1 MQGKGLV
8 KVFLVLIIAVC
19 LLQFAYFIPTNNVEN
34 AADAYASK
42 ITGKTADDG
51 APEFKVARAT
61 YLDSISGEP
70 IMSIPF
76 VKAYTYN
83 ELKQQQLG
91 LGLDLKG
98 GMSALLQVDLTDFL
112 KGLAGRNATNVEF
125 LKALDNANIAMKTS
139 QSDFVT
145 LFAEEYRKLAGENKM
160 SKLFVK
166 SESLGEISP
175 TTDDGTVTRLIR
187 QKASETVKLTFE
199 RLKQRIDKLGVT
211 QPNISLDPNR
221 DLIAVEMPGV
231 DNPKR
236 AKEFLT
242 RSAKLEFWDVYRFTD
257 NGINPYFQMADKLSG
272 GTALSDSTANNVVM
286 KDSIVYDATGS
297 AIDTVQVAS
306 TVAASTGGKGSLL
319 SMLTLNGGTL
329 PSPTIMGVAD
339 KSKIAQINK
348 ILEREDVKAIFPAN
362 SRFMWSS
369 KPSLDADRKFT
380 NNYELYLI
388 KGQSNSEDAP
398 LNGDVVTSA
407 RQALNPVNGQVEVTL
422 RMNAAGAKKWADMTT
437 KAANE
442 GNREIAIVLDN
453 EVVSAPSVNTPITG
467 GNSSITGNY
476 TVEEAVDFA
485 GILEVGRLPAGTKIM
500 QSTNVG
506 PTLGK
511 ANISKS
517 INSLLVGFLLVIVT
531 MIAYYAGAGLIAI
544 ISLLL
549 NVFLIFGTLSSFGTV
564 LTLSGIAGIV
574 LTIGMAVDANVV
586 IYERV
591 KEELESGKS
600 LKQAIA
606 DGYYHSYSAII
617 DANVTTILTA
627 IILAYFGLG
636 PVKGFAVVLIIGVL
650 SSLFTAIFVTRLMID
665 YWVDKGNDLSFW
677 TGFSRGAFKNI
688 KTDWIGRRK
697 IAYGFSGAIILAGII
712 SMFTLGFDL
721 GVDYKG
727 GYSYTIQFAGNE
739 GVNADKLRDGLTS
752 TFGASPVVKQVEGA
766 NTFNVTTSYMV
777 AETAEGTADKVMEKL
792 HEGVSKIAGSSVS
805 LADFANNES
814 SNDKIHVISSSQ
826 VGPTI
831 ADDLKKTSIYAGLF
845 ALFAIFLYILLRFS
859 KWQYSVGA
867 IIALFHDALVVLSI
881 FSICKSFMPFSLE
894 IDQAFIAAILTV
906 IGYSI
911 NDTVIIF
918 DRIRE
923 YFSLHVNKSKDE
935 IINDAINSTLSRTL
949 MTSFTTVIVV
959 LILFLFGGGSIKGFS
974 FALLVGIVVGT
985 YSSVFIAAPILHD
998 LASDLKITSKEYD
1011 K

>member
-19 LLQFAYFIPTNNVEN
+19 LLQFAYFIPTNKVEN
-34 AADAYASK
+34 AANAYASK
-42 ITGKTADDG
+42 ITGKTEEEGSTD
-51 APEFKVARAT
+51 FKIARAA
-61 YLDSISGEP
+61 YLDSISSEP
-70 IMSIPF
+70 VMSIPF
-76 VKAYTYN
+76 VKAFTYN

-112 KGLAGRNATNVEF
+112 KGLAGRNANNVNF
-125 LKALDNANIAMKTS
+125 TKAIEQANVAMKTS
-139 QSDFVT
+139 QSDYIT
-145 LFAEEYRKLAGENKM
+145 LFAEEYRKLAGENQLA
-160 SKLFVK
+160 KLFLK
-166 SESLGEISP
+166 SESLGEINP
-175 TTDDGTVTRLIR
+175 NTDDGAVTRLIR
-187 QKASETVKLTFE
+187 QKASETVKLTFD

-257 NGINPYFQMADKLSG
+257 NGINPAFQMADRISG
-272 GTALSDSTANNVVM
+272 GTALADSTANNVVM
-286 KDSIVYDATGS
+286 KDSIILDATG
-297 AIDTVQVAS
+297 APIDTVQVAS
-306 TVAASTGGKGSLL
+306 TVASTGGGKGGLL

-329 PSPTIMGVAD
+329 ASPTIIGIAD
-339 KSKIAQINK
+339 KSKISQINK
-348 ILEREDVKAIFPAN
+348 ILEREDVKANFPAN
-362 SRFMWSS
+362 SKFMWSS

-380 NNYELYLI
+380 NNYELYII
-388 KGQSNSEDAP
+388 KGQANTDDAP

-407 RQALNPVNGQVEVTL
+407 RQSLNPVNGQVEVTL

-437 KAANE
+437 KAAND

-453 EVVSAPSVNTPITG
+453 EVVSAPSVNQPITG

-517 INSLLVGFLLVIVT
+517 INSLLVGFLLVIIT
-531 MIAYYAGAGLIAI
+531 MIAYYAGAGIIAI

-586 IYERV
+586 IYERI

-636 PVKGFAVVLIIGVL
+636 PVKGFAVVLMIGVV

-665 YWVDKGNDLSFW
+665 YWVDKGNDISFW
-677 TGFSRGAFKNI
+677 TGLSRGAFKNI

-697 IAYGFSGAIILAGII
+697 IAYGVSGAIILAGLV
-712 SMFTLGFDL
+712 SMFTTGFDL

-727 GYSYTIQFAGNE
+727 GYSYTVQFTGSE
-739 GVNADKLRDGLTS
+739 GVNADKLRDGLTA
-752 TFGASPVVKQVEGA
+752 TFGASPVVKQVEGN
-766 NTFNVTTSYMV
+766 NTFNITTSYLV
-777 AETAEGTADKVMEKL
+777 AETGEGTADKVMEKL
-792 HEGVSKIAGSSVS
+792 HEGVSKVTGSNVS

-814 SNDKIHVISSSQ
+814 ANDKIHVISSSQ

-845 ALFAIFLYILLRFS
+845 ALLAIFLYILLRFS

-923 YFSLHVNKSKDE
+923 YFSLHVNKTKDE

-959 LILFLFGGGSIKGFS
+959 LILLIFGGGSIKGFA
-974 FALLVGIVVGT
+974 FALFVGIVVGT

-998 LASDLKITSKEYD
+998 LASDLKITSKEYE

>member
-19 LLQFAYFIPTNNVEN
+19 LLQFAYFIPTNKVEN

-42 ITGKTADDG
+42 VTGKTADDS
-51 APEFKVARAT
+51 APEFKLARAT

-76 VKAYTYN
+76 VKAYTYT

-112 KGLAGRNATNVEF
+112 KGLAGRNANNADF
-125 LKALDNANIAMKTS
+125 LKALDNANAAMKTS
-139 QSDFVT
+139 QSDFIT
-145 LFAEEYRKLAGENKM
+145 LFADEYRKLAGDNKM
-160 SKLFVK
+160 AKLFVK
-166 SESLGEISP
+166 SESLGQI
-175 TTDDGTVTRLIR
+175 TANTDDGTMTRLIR

-242 RSAKLEFWDVYRFTD
+242 RSAKLEFWEVYRFSD
-257 NGINPYFQMADKLSG
+257 NGINPLFQMADKLVG
-272 GTALSDSTANNVVM
+272 GTAEVDSNATNVVM
-286 KDSIVYDATGS
+286 RDSIVYDATGS

-306 TVAASTGGKGSLL
+306 TVAAGTSGKGGLL

-329 PSPTIMGVAD
+329 YQPVMGVAD
-339 KSKIAQINK
+339 KSKISQINK
-348 ILEREDVKAIFPAN
+348 ILEQENVKALFPAN
-362 SRFMWSS
+362 SKFMWSN
-369 KPSLDADRKFT
+369 KPSLDADRKYT

-388 KGQSNSEDAP
+388 KGQANTDEAP

-407 RQALNPVNGQVEVTL
+407 RQSLNPANGQVEVTL

-437 KAANE
+437 RASNE
-442 GNREIAIVLDN
+442 GNREIAIVLDS
-453 EVVSAPSVNTPITG
+453 EVVSAPTVNQPITG

-511 ANISKS
+511 ANITKS
-517 INSLLVGFLLVIVT
+517 INSLLVGFLLVIIT

-591 KEELESGKS
+591 KEELEAGKS

-688 KTDWIGRRK
+688 KTDWIGKRM
-697 IAYGFSGAIILAGII
+697 IAYGISGVIILAGIV
-712 SMFTLGFDL
+712 SMFTSGFDL

-739 GVNADKLRDGLTS
+739 GMTADKLRDGLTA
-752 TFGASPVVKQVEGA
+752 TFEASPVVKQVEGA
-766 NTFNVTTSYMV
+766 NTFNITTSYLI
-777 AETAEGTADKVMEKL
+777 AETAEGTGDKVMEKL

-805 LADFANNES
+805 LVDFSNNES
-814 SNDKIHVISSSQ
+814 PNDKIHVISSSQ

-831 ADDLKKTSIYAGLF
+831 ADDLKKTSLYAGLF
-845 ALFAIFLYILLRFS
+845 ALLAIFLYILLRFS

-867 IIALFHDALVVLSI
+867 IVAVFHDALVVLSI

-949 MTSFTTVIVV
+949 MTSFTTVVVV

-998 LASDLKITSKEYD
+998 LASDLKITSKEYE

>member
-19 LLQFAYFIPTNNVEN
+19 LLQFAYFIPTNKVEN

-42 ITGKTADDG
+42 VTGKTADDS
-51 APEFKVARAT
+51 APEFKMARAT

-112 KGLAGRNATNVEF
+112 KGLAGRNANNADF
-125 LKALDNANIAMKTS
+125 LKALDNANAAMRTS
-139 QSDFVT
+139 QSDFIT
-145 LFAEEYRKLAGENKM
+145 LFADEYRRLAGDNKM
-160 SKLFVK
+160 AKLFVK
-166 SESLGEISP
+166 SESLGQI
-175 TTDDGTVTRLIR
+175 TANTDDGTMTRLIR

-242 RSAKLEFWDVYRFTD
+242 RSAKLEFWEVYRFSD
-257 NGINPYFQMADKLSG
+257 NGINPLFQMADKLVG
-272 GTALSDSTANNVVM
+272 GTAEVDSNATNVVM
-286 KDSIVYDATGS
+286 RDSIIYDATGS

-306 TVAASTGGKGSLL
+306 TVAAGTSGKGGLL

-329 PSPTIMGVAD
+329 YQPVMGVAD
-339 KSKIAQINK
+339 KSKISQINK
-348 ILEREDVKAIFPAN
+348 ILEQENVKALFPAN
-362 SRFMWSS
+362 SKFMWSN
-369 KPSLDADRKFT
+369 KPSLDVDRKFT

-388 KGQSNSEDAP
+388 KGQANTDEAP

-407 RQALNPVNGQVEVTL
+407 RQSLNPANGQVEVTL

-437 KAANE
+437 RASNE

-453 EVVSAPSVNTPITG
+453 EVVSAPTVNQPITG

-511 ANISKS
+511 ANITKS
-517 INSLLVGFLLVIVT
+517 INSLLVGFLLVIIT

-591 KEELESGKS
+591 KEELEAGKS

-650 SSLFTAIFVTRLMID
+650 SSLFTAIFVSRLMID

-688 KTDWIGRRK
+688 KTDWIGQRM
-697 IAYGFSGAIILAGII
+697 IAYGISGVIILAGIV
-712 SMFTLGFDL
+712 SMFTSGFDL

-727 GYSYTIQFAGNE
+727 GYSYTVQFAGNE
-739 GVNADKLRDGLTS
+739 GMTADKLRDGLTA
-752 TFGASPVVKQVEGA
+752 TFEASPVVKQVEGA
-766 NTFNVTTSYMV
+766 NTFNITTSYMI
-777 AETAEGTADKVMEKL
+777 AETAEGTGDKVMEKL

-805 LADFANNES
+805 LVDFANNES
-814 SNDKIHVISSSQ
+814 PNDKIHVISSSQ

-831 ADDLKKTSIYAGLF
+831 ADDLKKTSLYAGLF
-845 ALFAIFLYILLRFS
+845 ALLAIFLYILLRFS

-867 IIALFHDALVVLSI
+867 IIALLHDALVVLGI
-881 FSICKSFMPFSLE
+881 FSLCKSFMPFSLE

-949 MTSFTTVIVV
+949 MTSFTTIIVV

-974 FALLVGIVVGT
+974 FALLVGITVGT
-985 YSSVFIAAPILHD
+985 YSSIFIAAPILHD
-998 LASDLKITSKEYD
+998 LASDLKITSKEYE